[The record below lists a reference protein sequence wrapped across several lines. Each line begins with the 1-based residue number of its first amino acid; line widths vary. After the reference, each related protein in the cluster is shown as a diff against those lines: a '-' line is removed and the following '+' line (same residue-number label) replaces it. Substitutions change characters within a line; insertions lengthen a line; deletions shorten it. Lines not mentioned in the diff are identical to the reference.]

1 MERELKKILMEIEH
15 LIKDHEQRGNTHTQS
30 VLQIAYEVIEPC
42 ANAAC
47 TLSDLKE
54 ILDSKTDTNV
64 GGKCADCS
72 RRKFYQI
79 GYEDGKKDNDG
90 WIPCSERLPET
101 GEHVLVSFK
110 SSGFLPVVAFLSEDR
125 RWFMLQ
131 GAKGF
136 DDVTNSVV
144 AWRPLPDPY
153 RPERSDE

>member
-90 WIPCSERLPET
+90 WIPCSEQMPEDL
-101 GEHVLVSFK
+101 EDVLVDFGDERPTIAWYSK
-110 SSGFLPVVAFLSEDR
+110 KIKMWEDSKAGSII
-125 RWFMLQ
+125 L
-131 GAKGF
+131 G
-136 DDVTNSVV
+136 VI
-144 AWRPLPDPY
+144 AWRPLPESY
-153 RPERSDE
+153 QPERSEE